1 MFSSYPV
8 LRAGVTAAL
17 MVTFALGVETHFWVN
32 NARTDYEKA
41 TLKRLALRSDGR
53 VMLAPAVK
61 ELYDPSTSYLWSAA
75 RDSKGTIY
83 TGGGSPGGTVSKV
96 YAVNAQGQ
104 GRVAGEVPGLQ
115 IQAVAV
121 DSRDQVYVA
130 TAPDGK
136 VYRLGADGK
145 GTVFYDPKAKYIWAM
160 AFSPAGDL
168 YVGTGDRG
176 EIHKVTA
183 AGAGQMFFKVDDE
196 NIRSLAVAPNGD
208 VIAGTEPSGLI
219 LRVNAS
225 GGFVLHQ
232 SSKREITALAVA
244 ADGTIYAAGVGNKAA
259 APAPLLPPAPV
270 AAPAP
275 AASAAGGA
283 NVSVVTRVLAPLPP
297 PSATPSSVSGGS
309 ELTRIAPDG
318 YPSKLWS
325 DGSEVIYSI
334 CLDANGKPVLGTGN
348 KGSVYRVESELV
360 STRLLTLPPTQV
372 TALVAMPKG
381 PIVAV
386 TGNIG
391 KVYAI
396 GPELEK
402 DGTLESEVMD
412 AGVFSEWGRVEPKLA
427 ANGGTVKW
435 ETRSGNVDRAQSNW
449 SPWAPVGERVA
460 SPAARFLQYRMT
472 LTGGAELVNVEVA
485 YLPRN
490 IAPLVEA
497 IEVTPANYRFPITVP
512 GIAMASTLALP
523 GMSGSSSSSSSMPSS
538 DPGAVTLNYSKG
550 SQGAR
555 WKAGDANGDTLVYT
569 VEIRGRGEKEWKLL
583 EDEVTARHLSWDSQA
598 FPDGEYQLRVTA
610 SDAPSNM
617 RAKALRHAHESDW
630 FLIDNSAPRITELKA
645 QGGTV
650 TWTATDEASIL
661 RKAEYSLNGGEWTIV
676 EPASR
681 LHDAKQLRYSMAVS
695 KVAGKETVVA
705 VRVTD
710 YADNVAVAKTILP

>member
-1 MFSSYPV
+1 MFSSHPV

-17 MVTFALGVETHFWVN
+17 MVTFALGVETQFWVN
-32 NARTDYEKA
+32 NSRVDYEKA

-61 ELYDPSTSYLWSAA
+61 ELFDPSVSYLWAAA
-75 RDSKGTIY
+75 RDSKGTVY
-83 TGGGSPGGTVSKV
+83 TGGGSPGGTVAKV

-145 GTVFYDPKAKYIWAM
+145 GTVFYDPRAKYIWAM

-168 YVGTGDRG
+168 FVGTGDRG

-183 AGAGQMFFKVDDE
+183 AGAGQIFFKADDE
-196 NIRSLAVAPNGD
+196 HIRSLAVAPNGD

-232 SSKREITALAVA
+232 SAKREITALAVA
-244 ADGTIYAAGVGNKAA
+244 ADGTIYAAGVGNKSA
-259 APAPLLPPAPV
+259 APAPIPPPAPV

-275 AASAAGGA
+275 APAAGGA
-283 NVSVVTRVLAPLPP
+283 NVSVVTRVLTPVPP

-309 ELTRIAPDG
+309 ELVRIAPDG
-318 YPSKLWS
+318 FPSKMWS
-325 DGSEVIYSI
+325 DGTEVIYSI
-334 CLDANGKPVLGTGN
+334 CLDAGGKPVLGTGN
-348 KGSVYRVESELV
+348 KGSIYRVESELV
-360 STRLLTLPPTQV
+360 STKLVTLAPTQV
-372 TALVAMPKG
+372 TALVAVPKG
-381 PIVAV
+381 PMVAV

-391 KVYAI
+391 KVYAL

-412 AGVFSEWGRVEPKLA
+412 AGVFSEWGRVEAKVV

-449 SPWAPVGERVA
+449 SPWVPVGERVV

-497 IEVTPANYRFPITVP
+497 IEVTPANYRFPISVP
-512 GIAMASTLALP
+512 GMAPASTLSLP
-523 GMSGSSSSSSSMPSS
+523 GMSGSSSSSSPVPSS

-555 WKAGDANGDTLVYT
+555 WKAGDANGDQLVYT
-569 VEIRGRGEKEWKLL
+569 VEIRGRGEKDWKLL
-583 EDEVTARHLSWDSQA
+583 KDEVPVRHLSWDSQA

-610 SDAPSNM
+610 SDAPANVPG
-617 RAKALRHAHESDW
+617 KALRHMLESDW
-630 FLIDNSAPRITELKA
+630 FLIDNSVPRISDLRA
-645 QGGTV
+645 QGTTV
-650 TWTATDEASIL
+650 TWTATDDASIL
-661 RKAEYSLNGGEWTIV
+661 QKAEYSLNGGEWTIV
-676 EPASR
+676 EPVGR
-681 LHDAKQLRYSMAVS
+681 LQDAKQLRYSLPVT

-710 YADNVAVAKTILP
+710 YADNVAVAKTVVP

>member
-1 MFSSYPV
+1 MFSSHPV

-17 MVTFALGVETHFWVN
+17 MVTFALGVETQFWVN
-32 NARTDYEKA
+32 SSRGDYEKA

-61 ELYDPSTSYLWSAA
+61 ELFDPAVSYLWAAA
-75 RDSKGTIY
+75 RDSKGTVY
-83 TGGGSPGGTVSKV
+83 TGGGSPGGTVAKL

-121 DSRDQVYVA
+121 DSRDQVFVA

-136 VYRLGADGK
+136 VYKMGADGK
-145 GTVFYDPKAKYIWAM
+145 AAVFYDPRAKYIWAM

-176 EIHKVTA
+176 EIHKVSA
-183 AGAGQMFFKVDDE
+183 AGAGTVFFKADDE
-196 NIRSLAVAPNGD
+196 HIRSLAVAPSGD

-219 LRVNAS
+219 LRVNAT

-232 SSKREITALAVA
+232 SAKREITALAVA
-244 ADGTIYAAGVGNKAA
+244 ADGTIYAAGVGNKSA
-259 APAPLLPPAPV
+259 APAPVPPPPAPV

-275 AASAAGGA
+275 PAAAGGA
-283 NVSVVTRVLAPLPP
+283 NVSVVTRVLSAAP

-318 YPSKLWS
+318 FPAKMWA

-334 CLDANGKPVLGTGN
+334 CLDASGKPVLGTGN

-360 STRLLTLPPTQV
+360 STKLLTLAPTQV
-372 TALVAMPKG
+372 TALVAVPKG
-381 PIVAV
+381 PILAV

-412 AGVFSEWGRVEPKLA
+412 AGGFSEWGRVEPKLV

-449 SPWAPVGERVA
+449 SPWAPVGERIA

-472 LTGGAELVNVEVA
+472 LTGGAELVNVELA

-497 IEVTPANYRFPITVP
+497 IEVTPANYRFPIAVP
-512 GIAMASTLALP
+512 GVAPASTLSLP
-523 GMSGSSSSSSSMPSS
+523 GMSGSSSSSSSVPSS

-555 WKAGDANGDTLVYT
+555 WKAGDANGDKLVYT
-569 VEIRGRGEKEWKLL
+569 VEIRGRGEKDWKLL
-583 EDEVTARHLSWDSQA
+583 KDQVTARNLSWDSQA

-610 SDAPSNM
+610 SDAPSNVPG
-617 RAKALRHAHESDW
+617 KALRNMLESEW
-630 FLIDNSAPRITELKA
+630 FVIDNSVPRITELRA
-645 QGGTV
+645 QGNTV
-650 TWTATDEASIL
+650 TWTATDDHSVL
-661 RKAEYSLNGGEWTIV
+661 QKAEFSLNGGDWTVV
-676 EPASR
+676 EPVSR
-681 LHDAKQLRYSMAVS
+681 LHDAKQLRYSLPVT

>member
-1 MFSSYPV
+1 MFSSHPV

-17 MVTFALGVETHFWVN
+17 MVTLALGVETQFWVN
-32 NARTDYEKA
+32 NSRADYDKA
-41 TLKRLALRSDGR
+41 MLKRLALRSDGR

-61 ELYDPSTSYLWSAA
+61 ELFDPSVSYLWAAA
-75 RDSKGTIY
+75 RDSKGTVY
-83 TGGGSPGGTVSKV
+83 TGGGSPGGTVAKV
-96 YAVNAQGQ
+96 YAVNALGQ

-121 DSRDQVYVA
+121 DARDQVYVA

-145 GTVFYDPKAKYIWAM
+145 GTVFYDPRAKYIWAL

-176 EIHKVTA
+176 EIHKVSA
-183 AGAGQMFFKVDDE
+183 AGTGQIFFKADDE
-196 NIRSLAVAPNGD
+196 NIRSLAVTPNGD

-219 LRVNAS
+219 LRVNAG

-244 ADGTIYAAGVGNKAA
+244 PDGTIYAAGVGNKSA
-259 APAPLLPPAPV
+259 APAPVPPPAPV
-270 AAPAP
+270 APPAP
-275 AASAAGGA
+275 AAAAGGA
-283 NVSVVTRVLAPLPP
+283 NVSVVTRVLTPLPL

-318 YPSKLWS
+318 FPSKLWS
-325 DGSEVIYSI
+325 DGTEVIYSI
-334 CLDANGKPVLGTGN
+334 CLDASGKPVLGTGN

-360 STRLLTLPPTQV
+360 STKLVTLAPTQV
-372 TALVAMPKG
+372 TALVAVPKG

-391 KVYAI
+391 KVYSI
-396 GPELEK
+396 GPQLEK

-472 LTGGAELVNVEVA
+472 LTGGAELVNVELA

-497 IEVTPANYRFPITVP
+497 FEVTPANYRFPITVP
-512 GIAMASTLALP
+512 GLAPASTLALP
-523 GMSGSSSSSSSMPSS
+523 GMSGSSSSSSSTPSS

-550 SQGAR
+550 SQAAR
-555 WKAGDANGDTLVYT
+555 WKAGDANGDSLVYT
-569 VEIRGRGEKEWKLL
+569 VEIRGRGEKDWKLL
-583 EDEVTARHLSWDSQA
+583 KDEVTARHLSWDSQA

-610 SDAPSNM
+610 ADAPSNVP
-617 RAKALRHAHESDW
+617 AKALRHMLESDW
-630 FLIDNSAPRITELKA
+630 FLIDNSVPRITELRA
-645 QGGTV
+645 QGATV

-661 RKAEYSLNGGEWTIV
+661 QKAEYSLNGSDWIIV
-676 EPASR
+676 EPLSR
-681 LHDAKQLRYSMAVS
+681 LQDAKQLRYSMPVT

-710 YADNVAVAKTILP
+710 YADNVAVAKTMVP

>member
-1 MFSSYPV
+1 MFSSHPV

-17 MVTFALGVETHFWVN
+17 MVTFALGVETQFWVN
-32 NARTDYEKA
+32 NSRGDYEKA

-61 ELYDPSTSYLWSAA
+61 ELFDPSVSYLWAAA
-75 RDSKGTIY
+75 RDSKGTVY
-83 TGGGSPGGTVSKV
+83 TGGGSPGGTVAKV
-96 YAVNAQGQ
+96 YGVNAQGQ
-104 GRVAGEVPGLQ
+104 GRVVGEVPGLQ

-136 VYRLGADGK
+136 VYKLGADGK
-145 GTVFYDPKAKYIWAM
+145 AAVFYDPRAKYIWAL

-183 AGAGQMFFKVDDE
+183 AGAGSIFFKADDE
-196 NIRSLAVAPNGD
+196 NIRSLAVTPSGD
-208 VIAGTEPSGLI
+208 LIAGTEPSGLI
-219 LRVNAS
+219 LRVNAG

-244 ADGTIYAAGVGNKAA
+244 TDGTIYAAGVGNKTA
-259 APAPLLPPAPV
+259 APAPLPPPAPV

-275 AASAAGGA
+275 APAAGGA
-283 NVSVVTRVLAPLPP
+283 NVSVVTRVLTPVPP
-297 PSATPSSVSGGS
+297 PSATPSSVTGGS

-318 YPSKLWS
+318 FPSKLWS
-325 DGSEVIYSI
+325 DGTEVIYSI
-334 CLDANGKPVLGTGN
+334 CLDGSGKPVLGTGN

-360 STRLLTLPPTQV
+360 STKLLTLAPTQV
-372 TALVAMPKG
+372 TALVAVPKG

-391 KVYAI
+391 KVYSI

-412 AGVFSEWGRVEPKLA
+412 AGVFSEWGRVEPKLV

-449 SPWAPVGERVA
+449 SPWAPVGERVV

-472 LTGGAELVNVEVA
+472 LTGGAELVNVELA

-497 IEVTPANYRFPITVP
+497 IEVTPANYRFPISVP
-512 GIAMASTLALP
+512 GVSPASTLSLP
-523 GMSGSSSSSSSMPSS
+523 GMSGSSSSSSSVPSS

-555 WKAGDANGDTLVYT
+555 WKAGDANGDSLVYT
-569 VEIRGRGEKEWKLL
+569 VEIRGRGEKDWKLL
-583 EDEVTARHLSWDSQA
+583 KDEVTARHLSWDSQA

-610 SDAPSNM
+610 SDSPSNVP
-617 RAKALRHAHESDW
+617 AKAQRHMLESDW
-630 FLIDNSAPRITELKA
+630 FLIDNSVPRITELRA
-645 QGGTV
+645 QGSTV
-650 TWTATDEASIL
+650 TWTATDDGSIL
-661 RKAEYSLNGGEWTIV
+661 QKAEYALNGGEWTIV
-676 EPASR
+676 EPVSR
-681 LHDAKQLRYSMAVS
+681 LQDSKQLRYSLPVT

-710 YADNVAVAKTILP
+710 YADNVAVAKTLVP